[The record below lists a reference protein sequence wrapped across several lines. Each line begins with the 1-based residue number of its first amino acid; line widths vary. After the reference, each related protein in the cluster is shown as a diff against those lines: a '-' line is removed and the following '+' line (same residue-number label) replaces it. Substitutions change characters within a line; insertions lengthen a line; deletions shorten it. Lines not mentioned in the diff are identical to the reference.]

1 MIRLV
6 LAISMVLVLL
16 APATVQAQGEVCSQ
30 TLPFPE
36 ALSGELIATAG
47 TPFVKA
53 AAEYPADPPAIITA
67 GAAYLFNNIRVTQA
81 TVAVYD
87 FVGSKSAPIS
97 LEAGLYFDDGV
108 QLNPSGSG
116 DRMYLPDRYLSWW
129 VGKVFMPPYDVSDT
143 INTVIIA
150 ARVLPASVPPGGVF
164 IGIALVEI
172 CFLQQM
178 NPTPTPIFYTP
189 FPLTASRTPIPYTPF
204 PRTATPT
211 ASSTPTRS
219 VTPTS
224 MPTHTPTQTLTFTP
238 VTHTATVSL
247 TPSITLTASETVPSS
262 EAPISTLPSEPVPS
276 PQLPQN
282 ACTDLDNPCAIFPQP
297 VFPTVALS
305 VPTNVGTVNY
315 TLTPLPSITSV
326 GTAVGQV
333 TAVPVA
339 LAEAATQVNLMRT
352 ELGMEATRILLDAQ
366 GTPVDIANTAYTF
379 GGNIG
384 GFFGIVRQFADHG
397 TGIGRTGDI
406 LLVIIALIAFNL
418 LVRLI
423 IFAIPIVKT
432 ILEVVGNVIRTI
444 MALVKPL

>member
-16 APATVQAQGEVCSQ
+16 APATVQAQGEVCLQ

-36 ALSGELIATAG
+36 VLSGELITTTG

-53 AAEYPADPPAIITA
+53 AADYPADPPSIITA

-87 FVGSKSAPIS
+87 FVGSKSAPIL

-108 QLNPSGSG
+108 RLNPIAAV
-116 DRMYLPDRYLSWW
+116 DRMYLPNRYLSWW
-129 VGKVFMPPYDVSDT
+129 AGQVFMPPQDVSD
-143 INTVIIA
+143 IVNTVIIT
-150 ARVLPASVPPGGVF
+150 ARVLPASVPPGGAF
-164 IGIALVEI
+164 IGIALTQI

-178 NPTPTPIFYTP
+178 NPTPTPI
-189 FPLTASRTPIPYTPF
+189 LYTPF
-204 PRTATPT
+204 PRTTTPT

-224 MPTHTPTQTLTFTP
+224 MPTYTPTQTLTFTP
-238 VTHTATVSL
+238 VTHTATASL
-247 TPSITLTASETVPSS
+247 TPSITLTASETVPPS
-262 EAPISTLPSEPVPS
+262 ETPISTLPSEPVPS

-282 ACTDLDNPCAIFPQP
+282 ACADPDNPCAIFPEP
-297 VFPTVALS
+297 VFPTVAL
-305 VPTNVGTVNY
+305 VMPTLVGTVNY
-315 TLTPLPSITSV
+315 TLSPLPSM
-326 GTAVGQV
+326 TAVGTPSGQT
-333 TAVPVA
+333 TAVAIELMEV
-339 LAEAATQVNLMRT
+339 ATQVGLLQA

-366 GTPVDIANTAYTF
+366 GTPVDVANAAYTF
-379 GGNIG
+379 GGSIG
-384 GFFGIVRQFADHG
+384 GFFGIVRQFSEHG

-418 LVRLI
+418 LVRLLL
-423 IFAIPIVKT
+423 FAIPIVKT
-432 ILEVVGNVIRTI
+432 ILEIIGTVIRTVI
-444 MALVKPL
+444 GLIRPI